1 MNRELVENILSVI
14 NAAND
19 KSVIVRGLLKLRTD
33 VVKDRDGIVLFREAG
48 GVQKMIR
55 FLNKPHEQILEV
67 VLSIMGNCC
76 TDVNSCK
83 EALENKIVPPLTV
96 ILKSIPNPIIQC
108 RACRLLGNLAKVDT
122 QQLVIAHSSALGKAL
137 CQIIEDSSDV
147 QTRMMA
153 FRACRFLLSN
163 PQFAKYFLQ
172 FTGFNT
178 LLRILF
184 SIMKNSEVRVNEDEK
199 LLTADAQDS
208 VRLGL
213 KRNQH
218 REKYFEEVAR
228 NLEGVRS
235 DIFDYEVLK
244 NSARLSNVYAMPEQ
258 KEALDLACEILKCLL
273 VLSELQLAAPVWES
287 VSRASCTFAPIVYFV
302 SEDNKHRSV
311 ALKILSNFSKNP
323 GAFYTLSSADAILAA
338 CELLVNNNVEKPLT
352 ESETRHCINIVS
364 ILSVDACN
372 RSKIRRSGA
381 LRKLIAM
388 LRESSSNSEKTSIL
402 YVFLNFQYDNMSM
415 DLMLREG
422 LITVLIKELQSFI
435 TSDEEYYKRKR
446 EEKLQSTKKRKLSES
461 IKETKC
467 KFPKVHE
474 DVILD
479 YDSPSGSPRSLITPP
494 SPCSSRSMSPVIG
507 GNLNKTSDF
516 DEESYSP
523 VCSDGSDDDDSDD
536 EDGGDNNKTSNLY
549 TNPNASLDNH
559 SVIMN
564 LLDLASRPDATLEDN
579 ILLDKEDDDEVS
591 QDVPALKL
599 PHIGNLPHNAI
610 DIIDNL
616 IFRVTYMV
624 KKGIDLGKPET
635 MNTLIKAINM
645 FGLNMDFAG
654 SLTNILLESQFFGQ
668 VVKQGM
674 GYQLYQLTK
683 MKELAKEGFTL
694 LDTLTSV
701 GECNYGKEELARL
714 LRSDDILAQKRA
726 AITVGFIIKSKPL
739 LYQFLNDG
747 NALSLLLN
755 IILSHKCDEFT
766 AEAVDS
772 LTCMARYTLGIQ
784 IPQIETDK
792 HDQEYEKYIENLD
805 EPMHENCDMRFMV
818 YNNHESDTDKDQNQD
833 QDQDKN
839 QSPVAMGFNKALLCS
854 TSEVFNTMLN
864 SDFREGNEGEIHL
877 HTYTVSGLRF
887 FLHLIV
893 RKSLELKLNLIP
905 PANKYH
911 ALLEAFE
918 MSRIYIIPDMEQIIQ
933 ELLILLL
940 NENNCLS
947 LFEWSMKNYHSE
959 LTEMAINYYLCSTLS
974 TEAKVNLYHTAD
986 YSTYSSEWF
995 QMLYDTVFAKC
1006 RTTF

>member
-14 NAAND
+14 NTAND
-19 KSVIVRGLLKLRTD
+19 KSVVLRALVKLRTD
-33 VVKDRDGIVLFREAG
+33 CVKDRDGIILFREAG

-76 TDVNSCK
+76 TDVSSCK
-83 EALENKIVPPLTV
+83 EALENKILPQLTV
-96 ILKSIPNPIIQC
+96 ILKSIPNPQIQC

-122 QQLVIAHSSALGKAL
+122 QLVATHSPALAKAL

-153 FRACRFLLSN
+153 VRACRFLLSN

-172 FTGFNT
+172 FSGFNT

-184 SIMKNSEVRVNEDEK
+184 SIMKNSEARVNEEEK
-199 LLTADAQDS
+199 LLTDSQDS
-208 VRLGL
+208 VKLGL

-244 NSARLSNVYAMPEQ
+244 NSSRSSNTYAMPEQ
-258 KEALDLACEILKCLL
+258 KDALDLACEILKCLL
-273 VLSELQLAAPVWES
+273 VLSELQLSVPVWES
-287 VSRASCTFAPIVYFV
+287 LNRASCSFTPIVYFV

-338 CELLVNNNVEKPLT
+338 CELLVNNVEKPLT

-388 LRESSSNSEKTSIL
+388 LRESSSHSEKTSIL

-422 LITVLIKELQSFI
+422 LIMVLIKELQSFI
-435 TSDEEYYKRKR
+435 NSDEEYYKRKR
-446 EEKLQSTKKRKLSES
+446 EEKLQSTKKRKLAES
-461 IKETKC
+461 VKETKC
-467 KFPKVHE
+467 KFPKVQE
-474 DVILD
+474 DVNLD
-479 YDSPSGSPRSLITPP
+479 YDSPSGSPRSLISPP
-494 SPCSSRSMSPVIG
+494 SPCSSRSMSPVG
-507 GNLNKTSDF
+507 GNLTKAGDF

-523 VCSDGSDDDDSDD
+523 VCSDDDDDDD
-536 EDGGDNNKTSNLY
+536 DGDDDNDNKTSNLY
-549 TNPNASLDNH
+549 TNPNANLDNH

-564 LLDLASRPDATLEDN
+564 LLDLASRPEALEDN

-599 PHIGNLPHNAI
+599 PNIGNLPHNAI

-624 KKGIDLGKPET
+624 KKGVDLGKPET
-635 MNTLIKAINM
+635 LNTLIKAINM

-668 VVKQGM
+668 VVKQGIA
-674 GYQLYQLTK
+674 YQLCQLTK
-683 MKELAKEGFTL
+683 IKELAKEGFTL

-714 LRSDDILAQKRA
+714 LRSDDILSQKRA

-747 NALSLLLN
+747 NALSLLFN
-755 IILSHKCDEFT
+755 IILSHKEDEFT

-784 IPQIETDK
+784 IPQIQTDK
-792 HDQEYEKYIENLD
+792 RDQDYEQYIENLD

-818 YNNHESDTDKDQNQD
+818 YSQESADKEQP
-833 QDQDKN
+833 
-839 QSPVAMGFNKALLCS
+839 PVVMGFNKKLLCS

-864 SDFREGNEGEIHL
+864 SDFREGNESEIHL

-887 FLHLIV
+887 FLHLVI
-893 RKSLELKLNLIP
+893 KQSLQLKLNLIP
-905 PANKYH
+905 PANKYY

-918 MSRIYIIPDMEQIIQ
+918 MSRIYIIPEMEKIIQ

-947 LFEWSMKNYHSE
+947 LFEWSMKNYHLE
-959 LTEMAINYYLCSTLS
+959 LTEMAINYYLCSSLS
-974 TEAKVNLYHTAD
+974 TEAKVRLFRTAD

-995 QMLYDTVFAKC
+995 QMLYDAVFAKC
-1006 RTTF
+1006 RASF